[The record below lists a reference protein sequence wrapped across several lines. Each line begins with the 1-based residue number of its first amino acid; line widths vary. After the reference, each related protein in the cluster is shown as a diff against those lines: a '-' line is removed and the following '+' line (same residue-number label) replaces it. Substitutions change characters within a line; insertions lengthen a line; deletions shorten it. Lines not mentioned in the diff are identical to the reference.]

1 MNDFCP
7 NNLSPSIQQQILQT
21 DLHIFPSIISWEN
34 LIKDQSIFS
43 LVIIL
48 LILITLYLDNVWI
61 CFGENWR
68 WSPLGLTG
76 LNRSGPEGFGGT
88 LLPLPFVP
96 PPPGLLRQIPKQIV
110 FFFLTLNSAF
120 RTLQDMLLTC
130 RVFSSS
136 QKAIKRIVKQH
147 LSP

>member
-1 MNDFCP
+1 MNDFSLNP
-7 NNLSPSIQQQILQT
+7 LSPSIQEQILQT
-21 DLHIFPSIISWEN
+21 DLHIFPSRSSWEN

-48 LILITLYLDNVWI
+48 LILITLSLDNVWI
-61 CFGENWR
+61 CFGENC

-76 LNRSGPEGFGGT
+76 LNRSGPEGFGST

-96 PPPGLLRQIPKQIV
+96 PPPSPRFTSSDTKTIFL
-110 FFFLTLNSAF
+110 FFETLNSAF
-120 RTLQDMLLTC
+120 RTLQDVLLTC

-136 QKAIKRIVKQH
+136 QRAIKED
-147 LSP
+147 S

>member
-1 MNDFCP
+1 MNDFCLNP
-7 NNLSPSIQQQILQT
+7 LSPSIQEQILQT
-21 DLHIFPSIISWEN
+21 DLHIFPSRISWEN

-43 LVIIL
+43 LMIIL
-48 LILITLYLDNVWI
+48 LILITLSLDNVWI
-61 CFGENWR
+61 CNGENWC

-96 PPPGLLRQIPKQIV
+96 PPPPRFTSSGTKTIFL
-110 FFFLTLNSAF
+110 FFETLNSAF
-120 RTLQDMLLTC
+120 RTLQDVLLTC

-136 QKAIKRIVKQH
+136 QKAIKED
-147 LSP
+147 S